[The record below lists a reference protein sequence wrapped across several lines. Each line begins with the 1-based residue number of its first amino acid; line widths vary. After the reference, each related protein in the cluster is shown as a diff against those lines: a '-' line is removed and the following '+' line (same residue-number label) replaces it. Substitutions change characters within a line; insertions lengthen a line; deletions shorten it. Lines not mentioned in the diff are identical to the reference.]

1 MTESELLNELN
12 QLVLQHA
19 SPEDVRTSEEW
30 GDALGLGQAAMLR
43 RLKAA
48 KKAGR
53 LEVVMVPRERL
64 DGIMQTVRAYR
75 LLVG

>member
-1 MTESELLNELN
+1 MTESELLTELN
-12 QLVLQHA
+12 RLVLQHA

-30 GDALGLGQAAMLR
+30 ADALELGHAAMLR

-48 KKAGR
+48 KKAGQ